1 MAHGRFVDATKMDE
15 LVATLQHLSRL
26 GTAQLHLRAANESAP
41 RTPALWVPDHN
52 SWFPPQHC
60 SNNFL
65 PLLLL
70 LQVLL
75 LLRLQLRLLL
85 LLPLLLLLLLLL
97 PLRLLL
103 LCCCYCCNSSSNN
116 NNNNNNTNNKEGG
129 TSAAAKGASFIVG
142 GCFVTSLK
150 TSSFVWFS

>member
-1 MAHGRFVDATKMDE
+1 MAHGRFVDATNTDE

-26 GTAQLHLRAANESAP
+26 GTAQLHPRAANESAP

-85 LLPLLLLLLLLL
+85 LLPLLLLLLL

-116 NNNNNNTNNKEGG
+116 NNNNTNNKEGG
-129 TSAAAKGASFIVG
+129 TSAGAKGASFIVG